1 MTSSF
6 AAAQP
11 VIIDDVRQAAARLAS
26 RARRTPVFTVRVDGR
41 PVTLKLEFMQV
52 TGAFKFRGA
61 FNAIATAAG
70 AAQVITAS
78 PAWSS
83 AAPTTPGASRTWH
96 PPGSGRSRRS
106 LLAARPEPPRPEPPR
121 SGGAVAAMSPRW
133 PAGQALAPI

>member
-26 RARRTPVFTVRVDGR
+26 RARRTPVFTVRIDGR

-61 FNAIATAAG
+61 LNAIA
-70 AAQVITAS
+70 AAQ
-78 PAWSS
+78 W
-83 AAPTTPGASRTWH
+83 
-96 PPGSGRSRRS
+96 SRRRDVT
-106 LLAARPEPPRPEPPR
+106 L
-121 SGGAVAAMSPRW
+121 VACRLS
-133 PAGQALAPI
+133 AGHNLNLTKVR